1 MQGIIVFAVFMV
13 LWKLLDI
20 GIQAYQLY
28 LQAVLEAFKMKMD
41 LESDKGGK
49 EEETEED
56 NEPRTIGFQSVY
68 REEEE

>member
-41 LESDKGGK
+41 SESDKGGK
-49 EEETEED
+49 EEETGD
-56 NEPRTIGFQSVY
+56 NEPRTIGFQSTY
-68 REEEE
+68 REEED